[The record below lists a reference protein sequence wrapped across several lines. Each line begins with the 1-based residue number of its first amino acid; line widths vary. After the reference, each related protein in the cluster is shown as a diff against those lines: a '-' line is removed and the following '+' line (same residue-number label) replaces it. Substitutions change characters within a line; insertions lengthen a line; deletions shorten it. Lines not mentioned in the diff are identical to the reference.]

1 MSVGKLRGMVL
12 VGEGERKGRGGGGGG
27 RREKSVYMRAVWRRD
42 RLGAGQPALTPGAP
56 RGQSV

>member
-1 MSVGKLRGMVL
+1 M
-12 VGEGERKGRGGGGGG
+12 GEGERKGRGGGGGE

>member
-12 VGEGERKGRGGGGGG
+12 VGEGERKGRGGGGGE